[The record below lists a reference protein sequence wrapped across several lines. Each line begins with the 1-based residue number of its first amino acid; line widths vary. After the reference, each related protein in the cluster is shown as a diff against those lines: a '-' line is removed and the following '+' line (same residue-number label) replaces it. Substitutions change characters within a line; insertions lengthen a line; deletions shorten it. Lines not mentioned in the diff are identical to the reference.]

1 MQTTPDDKKV
11 LLFSAT
17 MPKEILN
24 IAKRYMGDYDI
35 VAVKSKTLTASN
47 ITQKYYSVDNHN
59 KFEALCRV
67 IETEKEDKFY

>member
-35 VAVKSKTLTASN
+35 VAVKNKTLTNSS
-47 ITQKYYSVDNHN
+47 ITQNPVN
-59 KFEALCRV
+59 L
-67 IETEKEDKFY
+67 